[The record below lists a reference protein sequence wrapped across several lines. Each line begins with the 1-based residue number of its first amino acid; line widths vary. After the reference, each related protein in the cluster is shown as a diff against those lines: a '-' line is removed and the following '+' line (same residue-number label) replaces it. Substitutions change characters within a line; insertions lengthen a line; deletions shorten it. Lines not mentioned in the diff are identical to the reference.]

1 MPELK
6 IELPTSVGT
15 RLPVV
20 DELKGMAI
28 ILVVLYHAGGVLVWQ
43 NFLHGDLGV
52 DIFIILSGI
61 GLAVNR
67 RPAEGNFTF
76 MRRRLIRIIPAYWIV
91 LTLYW
96 ALNSHYL
103 QHNYT
108 PTNIVLHYFGIHGWF
123 GDRYAMS
130 INDSFWFITLIF
142 TLYLLF
148 CAVRTLAADPARLLF
163 VGAAF
168 SCVFACILFATG
180 QAGSFGHLGLR
191 VPGFFAGLL
200 IGQLLRDGHIK
211 FPLGWPLFAAG
222 LLFAY
227 VPYVPGIVFFTPF
240 AALALIGGYVFLW
253 RKYALAGV
261 RSSVGRILTFL
272 GLHSLEIFLIHQPL
286 IREYNYYLHG
296 RWFNIPVP
304 SPASLTVG
312 VIVGL
317 AVTLLVSVELRALLE
332 KLLPAKKSSA

>member
-6 IELPTSVGT
+6 IDLPAFVRG
-15 RLPVV
+15 RLPVL
-20 DELKGMAI
+20 DELKGLAI
-28 ILVVLYHAGGVLVWQ
+28 LLVVLYHAGGVLVWQ

-61 GLAVNR
+61 GLALSSR
-67 RPAEGNFTF
+67 AESPASFL
-76 MRRRLIRIIPAYWIV
+76 RRRLVRILPAYWIA
-91 LTLYW
+91 LTAYW
-96 ALNSHYL
+96 ICNTHYL

-108 PTNIVLHYFGIHGWF
+108 AANLALHYLGIHGWF
-123 GDRYAMS
+123 GDRYAIS
-130 INDSFWFITLIF
+130 INDSFWFITLII

-148 CAVRTLAADPARLLF
+148 CAVRGLASDLGRLLF

-168 SCVFACILFATG
+168 SCVFACVLFATG

-200 IGQLLRDGHIK
+200 IGQLLREGRLSL
-211 FPLGWPLFAAG
+211 PLAWPLFCAA

-227 VPYVPGIVFFTPF
+227 VPYVPGIVFFTPI
-240 AALALIGGYVFLW
+240 AALALMGGYVFLW
-253 RKYALAGV
+253 RKYAPARAGAAV
-261 RSSVGRILTFL
+261 TRTFTFL
-272 GLHSLEIFLIHQPL
+272 GNHSLEIFLIHQPL

-304 SPASLTVG
+304 TPGTLMIGMAIGIT
-312 VIVGL
+312 
-317 AVTLLVSVELRALLE
+317 VTLVVSVELRQLITKFLPRE
-332 KLLPAKKSSA
+332 KSPA